1 MFGSKIEL
9 SNPFQT
15 KNLQSDID
23 MSIFFGQKVAKKQED
38 KFPSFSNPSSDTFP
52 AEKAASSL
60 RQTVDRHSKVSGE
73 GNDNVGKEL
82 ISHPRNAGASTY
94 MREFLHVHLRASHF
108 L

>member
-1 MFGSKIEL
+1 V
-9 SNPFQT
+9 
-15 KNLQSDID
+15 D
-23 MSIFFGQKVAKKQED
+23 KKQED

-82 ISHPRNAGASTY
+82 ISRP
-94 MREFLHVHLRASHF
+94 
-108 L
+108 